1 MKIDTVLP
9 PALETA
15 AEKAERA
22 ERAGFDAVWT
32 TEIAHE
38 PFFPLLLAA
47 DRTQDLSLGTGIAVA
62 FARNPMT
69 VASAAWDLQAFSG
82 GRLLLGLGS
91 QIKPHVEKR
100 YSMPWS
106 SPAARMKEF
115 VQALHAIWGC
125 WQHGTALAFRGE
137 FYRHTIMTPMF
148 DPGPIASGPPPVLVA
163 AVGPG
168 MTRTAGEV
176 ADGLLA
182 HSFTTERYLRE
193 VTVPAVTAGVAARG
207 LDRTAFQVSLPA
219 MIVTGANAAEHR
231 VADRAVRKQIAFYG
245 STPAYR
251 PILELHGWGELQT
264 RLHAMSVRGEWDA
277 MTAQVTDEVLDAF
290 AVVGPLDEV
299 AQRLAARFDGL
310 VDRLQLAFLH
320 EPSEGLEARVLGD
333 LRARTRP

>member
-15 AEKAERA
+15 ADQAERS
-22 ERAGFDAVWT
+22 EREGFDAVWT

-47 DRTQDLSLGTGIAVA
+47 DRTRDLRLGTGIAVA

-69 VASAAWDLQAFSG
+69 VANAAWDLQAFSG
-82 GRLLLGLGS
+82 GRLMLGLGS
-91 QIKPHVEKR
+91 QIKPHVER
-100 YSMPWS
+100 RFSMPWG

-115 VQALHAIWGC
+115 VQALHAIWDC
-125 WQHGTALAFRGE
+125 WQHGTDLAFRGE

-148 DPGPIASGPPPVLVA
+148 DPGPIEGGAPPVLVA

-193 VTVPAVTAGVAARG
+193 RTLAVVEPSLEARG
-207 LDRTAFQVSLPA
+207 LDRDAFQVSLPA
-219 MIVTGANAAEHR
+219 MVVTGAEAAER
-231 VADRAVRKQIAFYG
+231 AAADRAVRAQIAFYG

-251 PILELHGWGELQT
+251 AILELHGWGELQT
-264 RLHAMSVRGEWDA
+264 RLHALSVRGEWDA
-277 MTAQVTDEVLDAF
+277 MTAQVTDEVLEAF
-290 AVVGPLDEV
+290 AVVGPPDEV
-299 AQRLAARFDGL
+299 AQRLVARFDGL

-333 LRARTRP
+333 LRQLTEP